1 MYCGKTTLASINA
14 GAFVSKELMQD
25 QITVITGQTGVGKS
39 TWCQEAAT
47 QARAE
52 GFRIGGLLSPAIYEN
67 GRKVGIGLLD
77 LQTGGRYT
85 FAKRKPDAQEGTG
98 CQWEFDPQAIE
109 WANRVLRSIGCVD
122 VVFIDELGPLE
133 LVRGGGFQEG
143 LRLLDEGRYASAF
156 VVVRPSLLGVAR
168 KRWPNM
174 HLIRLS
180 QRSA

>member
-67 GRKVGIGLLD
+67 RRKVGIGLLD
-77 LQTGGRYT
+77 
-85 FAKRKPDAQEGTG
+85 E
-98 CQWEFDPQAIE
+98 
-109 WANRVLRSIGCVD
+109 
-122 VVFIDELGPLE
+122 
-133 LVRGGGFQEG
+133 
-143 LRLLDEGRYASAF
+143 
-156 VVVRPSLLGVAR
+156 RP
-168 KRWPNM
+168 
-174 HLIRLS
+174 
-180 QRSA
+180 